1 MKHLGKALIFIL
13 GIFACIII
21 PFLLWGDQL
30 SQWIEVSLNSPQA
43 GPVVLAICVVSLA
56 TDVVLPIPSSIVSTA
71 AGYLLGFWGG
81 TAASTLGMSL
91 GCLLGYLLG
100 DKLGT
105 PLAARFIK
113 PADFALIAGR
123 LRAAPFFWL
132 VLLRPI
138 PVLAEASC
146 LVAGT
151 AKVQTSGFLLWTTVA
166 NFAISLVY
174 AAVGSKAVEARAA
187 LVVALALPAALMLAA
202 RMFRK
207 RY

>member
-1 MKHLGKALIFIL
+1 MRHLAKAIIFVL
-13 GIFACIII
+13 GIFAFIVI
-21 PFLLWGDQL
+21 PFLIWGDQL
-30 SQWIEVSLNSPQA
+30 TSLIENSLNSSPTGTVA
-43 GPVVLAICVVSLA
+43 VVLCLVLLA
-56 TDVVLPIPSSIVSTA
+56 TDVVLPIPSSLVSTA

-81 TAASTLGMSL
+81 VAASTMGMSL
-91 GCLLGYLLG
+91 GCLLGYVLG

-105 PLAARFIK
+105 PLAARFIN
-113 PADFALIAGR
+113 PQDFALISGR
-123 LRAAPFFWL
+123 LQAAPYFWL

-151 AKVQTSGFLLWTTVA
+151 AKVQASGFLLWTTVA
-166 NFAISLVY
+166 NLGISVVY

-187 LVVALALPAALMLAA
+187 LVVALALPALMMLLARA
-202 RMFRK
+202 FRK